1 MKRARDSRR
10 RFKFIVAETPSR
22 QLIVQQAEKLL
33 GRKQMAKGLRVSED
47 EIQSWRDGKTSLSDS
62 QLLKLSDLLAKYA
75 AAGKHHR

>member
-1 MKRARDSRR
+1 MKRASDSRR
-10 RFKFIVAETPSR
+10 RFKFIVTDNPSR

-62 QLLKLSDLLAKYA
+62 QLLKLSELLAKYA
-75 AAGKHHR
+75 DGQDRR

>member
-1 MKRARDSRR
+1 MKRASDSRR
-10 RFKFIVAETPSR
+10 RFKFIVTDNPSR

-62 QLLKLSDLLAKYA
+62 QLLTLSDLLVKY
-75 AAGKHHR
+75 AAGKHDR

>member
-1 MKRARDSRR
+1 MKRASDSRR
-10 RFKFIVAETPSR
+10 RFKFIVTDNPSR

-62 QLLKLSDLLAKYA
+62 QLLKLSDLLVKY
-75 AAGKHHR
+75 AAGKHDR

>member
-1 MKRARDSRR
+1 MKRASDSRR
-10 RFKFIVAETPSR
+10 RFKFIVTDSPSR

-75 AAGKHHR
+75 AAKHRA